1 MASECTALHEMPR
14 RVLKGCCKFAAA
26 KGEGVYELLILL
38 TGSLLGI
45 FLYPTHP
52 LLLYK
57 HGHIE
62 NAFRSSVF
70 GEEMKGFF
78 FFLPAEIDREWWWLV
93 TVEGQEKNILT
104 FKEGS
109 ESFDPKSFKGSIY
122 TKQSKISLLTFRPKF
137 WGQISYVDKI
147 GLEQ

>member
-78 FFLPAEIDREWWWLV
+78 LLSSRGDWSRVMMVSDSWGSREKYSHIQRRLREFWSKVIQGLHLH
-93 TVEGQEKNILT
+93 EAIKNLFAYISTKILRT
-104 FKEGS
+104 NK
-109 ESFDPKSFKGSIY
+109 
-122 TKQSKISLLTFRPKF
+122 LRR
-137 WGQISYVDKI
+137 
-147 GLEQ
+147 